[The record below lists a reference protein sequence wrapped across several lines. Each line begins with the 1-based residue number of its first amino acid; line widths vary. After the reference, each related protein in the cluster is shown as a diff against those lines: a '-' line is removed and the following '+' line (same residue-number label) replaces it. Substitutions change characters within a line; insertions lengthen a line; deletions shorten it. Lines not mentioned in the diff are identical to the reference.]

1 MIRDQLEHRETY
13 LFIQYFEEA
22 NEVLLIQQITKHGA
36 NQIEVLYQCCMKM
49 PFLADG
55 LRY

>member
-1 MIRDQLEHRETY
+1 MIRDQLEHRETH
-13 LFIQYFEEA
+13 FFEEA

>member
-13 LFIQYFEEA
+13 LFIQYFKEA